1 MDKKNEILKSVDSII
16 EYVEWHRPT
25 IYRNNKSSQILTT
38 VTYNDMLLIFEYFAD
53 QQDSY

>member
-53 QQDSY
+53 QKDS